1 MAIGDRAVRAFISYG
16 RLCPDAGELSYFDL
30 CERLRGSMKD
40 EVSALRMLAV
50 YDTLRLL
57 EADGKGLSA
66 DAVRAVY
73 LENPSRVM
81 RKNEISFRVVKFA
94 AQSYMDVRTVWR
106 RIAEAKE
113 LYLKLLEQQNID

>member
-16 RLCPDAGELSYFDL
+16 RLSPDAGELSYFDL

-57 EADGKGLSA
+57 EADGKELSA
-66 DAVRAVY
+66 NAVRAVY

-94 AQSYMDVRTVWR
+94 ALNYMDVRTVWR